1 MRHSA
6 NKLLFGMLT
15 ILHTLAG
22 AECAA
27 ARNPIRG
34 TEAFNPMRDHIITLS
49 SGRKLAYAE
58 YGDPNGVPMFY
69 FHGWPSSRL
78 QGELMDKVGRER
90 GIRVVAP
97 DRPGIGLS
105 EYHPRR
111 CLLDWP
117 SVVTELAAHL
127 GWKKFHVIGVS
138 GGGPY
143 VLACAYAMPE
153 QLLSAGVICGAPPL
167 REVGTKEL
175 MWTYRL
181 ALWGQRHAPLLL
193 APGLSVS
200 GQLMRLPPNSPLMR
214 FYMRSLCE
222 RDKLAISDPEL
233 YRILM
238 SSGRVG
244 VRSGAR
250 QLAADGSV
258 YSSDWG
264 IDLGNVR
271 FPIHYWHGGRDKN
284 IPAAMA
290 QRFVAR
296 LPSAKLTLLPDDGH
310 YSLPML
316 CNEQIVAELHRMK

>member
-1 MRHSA
+1 
-6 NKLLFGMLT
+6 
-15 ILHTLAG
+15 
-22 AECAA
+22 
-27 ARNPIRG
+27 
-34 TEAFNPMRDHIITLS
+34 
-49 SGRKLAYAE
+49 
-58 YGDPNGVPMFY
+58 
-69 FHGWPSSRL
+69 
-78 QGELMDKVGRER
+78 
-90 GIRVVAP
+90 
-97 DRPGIGLS
+97 
-105 EYHPRR
+105 
-111 CLLDWP
+111 
-117 SVVTELAAHL
+117 
-127 GWKKFHVIGVS
+127 
-138 GGGPY
+138 
-143 VLACAYAMPE
+143 
-153 QLLSAGVICGAPPL
+153 
-167 REVGTKEL
+167 
-175 MWTYRL
+175 
-181 ALWGQRHAPLLL
+181 
-193 APGLSVS
+193 
-200 GQLMRLPPNSPLMR
+200 MR

-264 IDLGNVR
+264 IDLGSVR
-271 FPIHYWHGGRDKN
+271 FPIHYWHGARDKN